1 MNPCFVPQIIYVFLS
16 LNDRSVNLS
25 REIKTAIFALSG
37 FGLFFIGF
45 NYLKSNDVFVRDN
58 IFFAVYDNAEG
69 LMMGTPV
76 TIQGFQV
83 GTIDQVSLLPGN
95 KDVAVRFRVEK
106 EYEFSKNSIAKVYE
120 AGLLGGKSLA
130 VDPKFDGADIAKSG
144 DTLQSEIAAGL
155 TELVNQK
162 LTPLQ
167 EKIESMIMHADSVL
181 IAFKSVLDP
190 NTQFQLKSSIENFN
204 ASISSFRSIGE
215 TIDTSL
221 SENGQLQQTFENLAD
236 LSADL
241 SAVSYSLKEANLDT
255 TFEDLGSAVGNLSQI
270 LESLEKG
277 ESSLGK
283 LITKDD
289 LHQSLEQ
296 TNAQI
301 QLLLEDMR
309 LNPKRYVHFS
319 LFGKK
324 QVKYQPSDSQTK

>member
-1 MNPCFVPQIIYVFLS
+1 M
-16 LNDRSVNLS
+16 NLS
-25 REIKTAIFALSG
+25 KEIKTAIFALSG

-58 IFFAVYDNAEG
+58 IFYAVYDNAEG
-69 LMMGTPV
+69 LMVGTPV

-83 GTIDQVSLLPGN
+83 GTVDQVSLLPGN
-95 KDVAVRFRVEK
+95 KDIIVRFRVEK
-106 EYEFSKNSIAKVYE
+106 EYGFSKNSIAKIYE

-130 VDPKFDGADIAKSG
+130 VSPQFDGADLAQSG
-144 DTLQSEIAAGL
+144 DTLQSAIAPGL
-155 TELVNQK
+155 SELVNDK

-167 EKIESMIMHADSVL
+167 EKIESMITHADSVL
-181 IAFKSVLDP
+181 ISFNTVLNP
-190 NTQFQLKSSIENFN
+190 NTQLQLKSSIENLN
-204 ASISSFRSIGE
+204 ASISNFRSIGE
-215 TIDTSL
+215 TINNSL
-221 SENGQLQQTFENLAD
+221 SENGQLHQTFDNLAD

-241 SAVSYSLKEANLDT
+241 SVVSSSLKEANLDD

-270 LESLEKG
+270 LDLIEEG
-277 ESSLGK
+277 EGSLGK

-289 LHQSLEQ
+289 LHLSLEQ
-296 TNAQI
+296 TNTQI

-324 QVKYQPSDSQTK
+324 QVKYKPSDSQNE

>member
-1 MNPCFVPQIIYVFLS
+1 M
-16 LNDRSVNLS
+16 NLS
-25 REIKTAIFALSG
+25 KEIKTAIFALSG

-45 NYLKSNDVFVRDN
+45 NYLKSNDVFVRDS
-58 IFFAVYDNAEG
+58 IFYAVYDNAEG
-69 LMMGTPV
+69 LMVGTPV

-83 GTIDQVSLLPGN
+83 GTVDQVSLLPGN
-95 KDVAVRFRVEK
+95 KDIVVRFRVEK
-106 EYEFSKNSIAKVYE
+106 EYGFSKNSIAKIYE

-130 VDPKFDGADIAKSG
+130 VAPQFDGADLAQSG
-144 DTLQSEIAAGL
+144 DTLQSAIAPGL
-155 TELVNQK
+155 SELVNDK

-167 EKIESMIMHADSVL
+167 EKIESMITHADSVL
-181 IAFKSVLDP
+181 IAFNTVLDP
-190 NTQFQLKSSIENFN
+190 NTQLQLKSSIENLN
-204 ASISSFRSIGE
+204 ASISNFRSIGE
-215 TIDTSL
+215 TINNSL
-221 SENGQLQQTFENLAD
+221 SENGQLHQTFDNLAD

-241 SAVSYSLKEANLDT
+241 SVVSSSLKEANLDD

-270 LESLEKG
+270 LDRMEEG
-277 ESSLGK
+277 EGSLGK

-289 LHQSLEQ
+289 LHLSLER

-324 QVKYQPSDSQTK
+324 QVKYKPSDSQNE

>member
-1 MNPCFVPQIIYVFLS
+1 M
-16 LNDRSVNLS
+16 NLS
-25 REIKTAIFALSG
+25 KEIKTAIFALSG

-58 IFFAVYDNAEG
+58 IFYAVYDNAEG
-69 LMMGTPV
+69 LMVGTTV

-83 GTIDQVSLLPGN
+83 GTIDQVSLLDGN
-95 KDVAVRFRVEK
+95 KNIVVRFRVEK
-106 EYEFSKNSIAKVYE
+106 KYQFSKNSTAKIYE

-130 VDPKFDGADIAKSG
+130 VDPQFDGADFAQSG
-144 DTLQSEIAAGL
+144 DTLQSEIAPGL
-155 TELVNQK
+155 SELVNQK

-167 EKIESMIMHADSVL
+167 EKIESMITHADSVF
-181 IAFKSVLDP
+181 IAFNVVLDA
-190 NTQFQLKSSIENFN
+190 NAQLQLKSSIENLN
-204 ASISSFRSIGE
+204 ASISNFRSISE
-215 TIDTSL
+215 TIDKSL
-221 SENGQLQQTFENLAD
+221 SENGKLNQTFENLAD

-241 SAVSYSLKEANLDT
+241 SVISSSLNEVNLDD

-270 LESLEKG
+270 LGRLEEG
-277 ESSLGK
+277 EGSLGK

-324 QVKYQPSDSQTK
+324 QVKYKTSDSQKE

>member
-1 MNPCFVPQIIYVFLS
+1 
-16 LNDRSVNLS
+16 VNLS

-58 IFFAVYDNAEG
+58 IFYAVYDNAEG
-69 LMMGTPV
+69 LMVGTPV

-83 GTIDQVSLLPGN
+83 GTIDEVLLLAGN
-95 KDVAVRFRVEK
+95 KDIAVRFRVK
-106 EYEFSKNSIAKVYE
+106 KKYEFSKNSIARIYE

-130 VDPKFDGADIAKSG
+130 VDPQFDGADFAKSG
-144 DTLQSEIAAGL
+144 DTLQSAIAPGL
-155 TELVNQK
+155 SELVNDK

-181 IAFKSVLDP
+181 IAFNAILDADA
-190 NTQFQLKSSIENFN
+190 QLQLKSSFENLN
-204 ASISSFRSIGE
+204 ASISNFRSIGE
-215 TIDTSL
+215 TLDSAL
-221 SENGQLQQTFENLAD
+221 SENGTLHKTFGNLAS

-241 SAVSYSLKEANLDT
+241 SVVSSSLKESNLDK
-255 TFEDLGSAVGNLSQI
+255 TFEDLGHVVGNLSQI
-270 LESLEKG
+270 LDRMEEG
-277 ESSLGK
+277 EGSLGK

-324 QVKYQPSDSQTK
+324 QVKYKPSDSQNE

>member
-1 MNPCFVPQIIYVFLS
+1 MNFS
-16 LNDRSVNLS
+16 K
-25 REIKTAIFALSG
+25 EIKTAIFAFSG

-69 LMMGTPV
+69 LMVGTPV

-106 EYEFSKNSIAKVYE
+106 QYGFSKNSIAKVYE

-130 VDPKFDGADIAKSG
+130 VDPKFDGANIAKSG
-144 DTLQSEIAAGL
+144 DTLKSAIAAGL

-181 IAFKSVLDP
+181 IAFNSVLDP
-190 NTQFQLKSSIENFN
+190 DTQFQLKSSIENLN
-204 ASISSFRSIGE
+204 ASISNFRSIGE
-215 TIDTSL
+215 TINTSL

-241 SAVSYSLKEANLDT
+241 SDVSYSLKEANLDN
-255 TFEDLGSAVGNLSQI
+255 TFEDLGFAVGNLSQI
-270 LESLEKG
+270 LERLEKG

-324 QVKYQPSDSQTK
+324 QVKYKPSDSQTK

>member
-1 MNPCFVPQIIYVFLS
+1 
-16 LNDRSVNLS
+16 VNLYK
-25 REIKTAIFALSG
+25 EIKIAIFALSG

-58 IFFAVYDNAEG
+58 IFYAVYDNVEG
-69 LMMGTPV
+69 LMVGTPV

-83 GTIDQVSLLPGN
+83 GTIDQISLLPGN
-95 KDVAVRFRVEK
+95 KDIAVRFRVEK
-106 EYEFSKNSIAKVYE
+106 EYEFSKNSIAKIYE

-130 VDPKFDGADIAKSG
+130 VDPKFDGADLAQSG
-144 DTLQSEIAAGL
+144 DTLQNAIAPGL
-155 TELVNQK
+155 SELVNDK

-167 EKIESMIMHADSVL
+167 EKIESMITHADSVL
-181 IAFKSVLDP
+181 IAFNTVLDP
-190 NTQFQLKSSIENFN
+190 DAQFQLKSAIENLN
-204 ASISSFRSIGE
+204 ASISNFRSIGE
-215 TIDTSL
+215 TINNSL
-221 SENGQLQQTFENLAD
+221 SENGQLHQTFVNLAD

-241 SAVSYSLKEANLDT
+241 SVVSSSLKEANLDD

-270 LESLEKG
+270 LDRMEEG
-277 ESSLGK
+277 EGSLGK

-289 LHQSLEQ
+289 LHLSLEQ

-301 QLLLEDMR
+301 QLLLKDMR

-324 QVKYQPSDSQTK
+324 QVKYKPSDLQNE

>member
-1 MNPCFVPQIIYVFLS
+1 MV
-16 LNDRSVNLS
+16 
-25 REIKTAIFALSG
+25 
-37 FGLFFIGF
+37 
-45 NYLKSNDVFVRDN
+45 
-58 IFFAVYDNAEG
+58 
-69 LMMGTPV
+69 GTPV

-95 KDVAVRFRVEK
+95 KDVAIRFRVEK
-106 EYEFSKNSIAKVYE
+106 QYEFSKNSIAKVYE

-130 VDPKFDGADIAKSG
+130 VDPKFDGANIAKSG

-181 IAFKSVLDP
+181 IAFNSVFDP
-190 NTQFQLKSSIENFN
+190 DTQLQLKSSIENLN
-204 ASISSFRSIGE
+204 ASISNFRSIGE
-215 TIDTSL
+215 TINISL

-241 SAVSYSLKEANLDT
+241 AVVSYSLKEANLDN
-255 TFEDLGSAVGNLSQI
+255 TFEDLGSTVGNLSRI
-270 LESLEKG
+270 LERLEKG

-324 QVKYQPSDSQTK
+324 QVKYKPSVSQTK

>member
-1 MNPCFVPQIIYVFLS
+1 MV
-16 LNDRSVNLS
+16 
-25 REIKTAIFALSG
+25 
-37 FGLFFIGF
+37 
-45 NYLKSNDVFVRDN
+45 
-58 IFFAVYDNAEG
+58 
-69 LMMGTPV
+69 GTPV

-144 DTLQSEIAAGL
+144 DTLQSAIAAGL

-241 SAVSYSLKEANLDT
+241 SVVSNSLKEANLDN

-270 LESLEKG
+270 LERLEKG
-277 ESSLGK
+277 KSSLGK

-324 QVKYQPSDSQTK
+324 QVKYKPSDSQTK

>member
-1 MNPCFVPQIIYVFLS
+1 M
-16 LNDRSVNLS
+16 NLS
-25 REIKTAIFALSG
+25 KEIKTAIFALSG

-58 IFFAVYDNAEG
+58 IFYAVYDNAEG
-69 LMMGTPV
+69 LMVGTPV

-83 GTIDQVSLLPGN
+83 GTVDQVSLLPGN
-95 KDVAVRFRVEK
+95 KDIVVRFRVEK
-106 EYEFSKNSIAKVYE
+106 EYGFSKNSIAKIYE

-130 VDPKFDGADIAKSG
+130 VAPQFDGADLAQSG
-144 DTLQSEIAAGL
+144 DTLQSAIAPGL
-155 TELVNQK
+155 SELVNDK

-167 EKIESMIMHADSVL
+167 EKIESMITHADSVL
-181 IAFKSVLDP
+181 IAFNTVLDP
-190 NTQFQLKSSIENFN
+190 DAQFQLKSAIENLN
-204 ASISSFRSIGE
+204 ASISNFRSIGE
-215 TIDTSL
+215 TINNSL
-221 SENGQLQQTFENLAD
+221 SENGQLHQTFDNLAD

-241 SAVSYSLKEANLDT
+241 SVVSSSLKEAKLDD

-270 LESLEKG
+270 LDRMEEG
-277 ESSLGK
+277 EGSLGK

-289 LHQSLEQ
+289 LHLSLEQ

-324 QVKYQPSDSQTK
+324 QVKYKPSDSQNE

>member
-1 MNPCFVPQIIYVFLS
+1 M
-16 LNDRSVNLS
+16 NLS
-25 REIKTAIFALSG
+25 KEIKTAIFALSG

-45 NYLKSNDVFVRDN
+45 NYLKSNDVFVQDN
-58 IFFAVYDNAEG
+58 IFYAVYDNAEG

-83 GTIDQVSLLPGN
+83 GTVDQVSLLPGN
-95 KDVAVRFRVEK
+95 KDIAVRFRVEK
-106 EYEFSKNSIAKVYE
+106 EYEFSKNSIAKIYE

-130 VDPKFDGADIAKSG
+130 VDPQFDGADFAQSG
-144 DTLQSEIAAGL
+144 DTLQSVIAPGL
-155 TELVNQK
+155 SELVNDK

-167 EKIESMIMHADSVL
+167 EKIESMITHADSVL
-181 IAFKSVLDP
+181 IAFNTVLDP
-190 NTQFQLKSSIENFN
+190 NTQLQLKSSIENLN
-204 ASISSFRSIGE
+204 ASISNFRSIGE
-215 TIDTSL
+215 TLNNSL
-221 SENGQLQQTFENLAD
+221 SENGKLHQTFDNLAD

-241 SAVSYSLKEANLDT
+241 SVVSSSLKGANLDD
-255 TFEDLGSAVGNLSQI
+255 TFKDLGSAVGNLSQI
-270 LESLEKG
+270 LDHMEQG
-277 ESSLGK
+277 EGSLGK

-289 LHQSLEQ
+289 LHLSLEQ

-324 QVKYQPSDSQTK
+324 QVNYKPSDSQNE

>member
-1 MNPCFVPQIIYVFLS
+1 MNFS
-16 LNDRSVNLS
+16 K
-25 REIKTAIFALSG
+25 EIKTAIFAFSG

-69 LMMGTPV
+69 LMVGTPV

-83 GTIDQVSLLPGN
+83 GTIDQVSLLLPGN
-95 KDVAVRFRVEK
+95 KDVAIRFRVEK
-106 EYEFSKNSIAKVYE
+106 QYEFSKNSIAKVYE

-130 VDPKFDGADIAKSG
+130 VDPQFDGANIAKSG
-144 DTLQSEIAAGL
+144 DTLQSAIAAGL

-181 IAFKSVLDP
+181 IAFNSVLDP
-190 NTQFQLKSSIENFN
+190 DTQFQLKSSIENLN
-204 ASISSFRSIGE
+204 ASISNFRSIGE
-215 TIDTSL
+215 TINISL

-241 SAVSYSLKEANLDT
+241 SVVSYSLKEANLDN

-270 LESLEKG
+270 LERLEKG

-309 LNPKRYVHFS
+309 QNPKRYVHFS

-324 QVKYQPSDSQTK
+324 QAKYKPSDSQTK

>member
-1 MNPCFVPQIIYVFLS
+1 M
-16 LNDRSVNLS
+16 NLS
-25 REIKTAIFALSG
+25 KEIKTAIFALSG

-58 IFFAVYDNAEG
+58 IFYAVYDDAEG
-69 LMMGTPV
+69 LMVGTPV

-83 GTIDQVSLLPGN
+83 GTIDEVLLLAGN
-95 KDVAVRFRVEK
+95 KDIAVRFRVK
-106 EYEFSKNSIAKVYE
+106 KKYEFSKNSIARIYE

-130 VDPKFDGADIAKSG
+130 VDPQFDGADFAKSG
-144 DTLQSEIAAGL
+144 DTLQSAIAPGL
-155 TELVNQK
+155 SELVNDK

-181 IAFKSVLDP
+181 IAFNAILDADA
-190 NTQFQLKSSIENFN
+190 QLQLKSSIENLN
-204 ASISSFRSIGE
+204 ASISNFRSIGE
-215 TIDTSL
+215 TIDIAL
-221 SENGQLQQTFENLAD
+221 SENGTLHQTFDNLAR

-241 SAVSYSLKEANLDT
+241 SVVSSSLKESNLDK
-255 TFEDLGSAVGNLSQI
+255 TFEDLGLVVGNLSQI
-270 LESLEKG
+270 LDRMEEG
-277 ESSLGK
+277 EGSLGK

-324 QVKYQPSDSQTK
+324 QVKFKPSDSQNE

>member
-1 MNPCFVPQIIYVFLS
+1 MNFS
-16 LNDRSVNLS
+16 K
-25 REIKTAIFALSG
+25 EIKTAIFAFSG

-69 LMMGTPV
+69 LMVGTPV

-106 EYEFSKNSIAKVYE
+106 QYEFSKNSIAKVYE

-130 VDPKFDGADIAKSG
+130 VDPKFDGANIAKSG
-144 DTLQSEIAAGL
+144 DTLKSAIAAGL

-181 IAFKSVLDP
+181 IAFNSVLDP
-190 NTQFQLKSSIENFN
+190 DTQFQLKSSIENLN
-204 ASISSFRSIGE
+204 ASISNFRSIGE
-215 TIDTSL
+215 TINTSL

-241 SAVSYSLKEANLDT
+241 SDVSYSLKEANLDN
-255 TFEDLGSAVGNLSQI
+255 TFEDLGFAVGNLSQI
-270 LESLEKG
+270 LERLEKG

-289 LHQSLEQ
+289 LHHSLEQ

-324 QVKYQPSDSQTK
+324 QVKYKPSDSQTK

>member
-1 MNPCFVPQIIYVFLS
+1 M
-16 LNDRSVNLS
+16 NLS
-25 REIKTAIFALSG
+25 KEIKTAIFALSG

-58 IFFAVYDNAEG
+58 IFYAVYDNAEG
-69 LMMGTPV
+69 LMVGTPV

-83 GTIDQVSLLPGN
+83 GTVDQVSLLPGN
-95 KDVAVRFRVEK
+95 KDIIVRFRVEK
-106 EYEFSKNSIAKVYE
+106 EYGFSKNSLAKIYE

-130 VDPKFDGADIAKSG
+130 VSPQFDGADLAQSG
-144 DTLQSEIAAGL
+144 DTLQSAIAPGL
-155 TELVNQK
+155 SELVNDK

-167 EKIESMIMHADSVL
+167 EKIESMITHADSVL
-181 IAFKSVLDP
+181 IAFNTVLDP
-190 NTQFQLKSSIENFN
+190 NTQLQLKSSIENLN
-204 ASISSFRSIGE
+204 ASISNFRSIGE
-215 TIDTSL
+215 TINNSL
-221 SENGQLQQTFENLAD
+221 SENGQLHQTFDNLAD

-241 SAVSYSLKEANLDT
+241 SVVSSSLKEANLDD

-270 LESLEKG
+270 LDRMEEG
-277 ESSLGK
+277 EGSLGK

-289 LHQSLEQ
+289 LHLSLEQ
-296 TNAQI
+296 TNTQI

-324 QVKYQPSDSQTK
+324 QVKFKPSDSQNE